1 MAANVS
7 YSHSWECFSGKSC
20 APNMGVKNF
29 PEISHNIFQK
39 FFQIFCRNFPHIL
52 HFRRCPLSVPYQ
64 RIIQIKHPPHYN
76 NFLVINYDDIKAA
89 LSLLSKSELTLYFH
103 LCMNQDNYTFEYSPA
118 ALWNETGISIETLR
132 KAFNKLEKLG
142 FIEKKS
148 GNVYVFRPNGAV
160 IPLDNDVPHKVQ
172 INDNNFAAIW

>member
-1 MAANVS
+1 M
-7 YSHSWECFSGKSC
+7 
-20 APNMGVKNF
+20 
-29 PEISHNIFQK
+29 
-39 FFQIFCRNFPHIL
+39 
-52 HFRRCPLSVPYQ
+52 SVPYQ

-160 IPLDNDVPHKVQ
+160 IPINNDVPHELQ
-172 INDNNFAAIW
+172 LNDNNFAAIW